1 MNAPLSAV
9 PVRCHSYGESGLSL
23 VDRLGVF
30 LSRRAIEGTLGPR
43 RGLAA
48 LDLGC
53 GYRATLLRAL
63 GPRLEAGVGVDVRV
77 APEVQ
82 EAESGRLRF
91 LESTIEEALPALPSA
106 SFDVILLISVL
117 EHLREPLEVLAHCR
131 RLARP
136 GALVLI
142 NVPTWLGK
150 AFLEFSAFRLG
161 TSPAAEMDDHKMYYA
176 QRDLWPLLVRA
187 GFRPSRIGMKYHKF
201 GLNLWA
207 TAWAADEGSR
217 P

>member
-1 MNAPLSAV
+1 MTLPASAAL
-9 PVRCHSYGESGLSL
+9 VRRHSYGEGGVSL
-23 VDRLGVF
+23 VDRLGVA
-30 LSRRAIEGTLGPR
+30 LSRRAIDRVLGAR

-63 GPRLEAGVGVDVRV
+63 GPRLDRGVGVDVRI
-77 APEVQ
+77 APE
-82 EAESGRLRF
+82 LRELPGF
-91 LESTIEEALPALPSA
+91 QFFESTIEEALPALESS
-106 SFDVILLISVL
+106 SFDLILLTSVL
-117 EHLREPLEVLAHCR
+117 EHLWEPVEVLEHCR

-136 GALVLI
+136 GGVVLI

-161 TSPAAEMDDHKMYYA
+161 TSPTAEMDDHKMYYVKH
-176 QRDLWPLLVRA
+176 DLWPVLVRA
-187 GFRPSRIGMKYHKF
+187 GFRPSRIRMRYHKF
-201 GLNLWA
+201 GLNLFA
-207 TAWAADEGSR
+207 TVRTGDDGGR